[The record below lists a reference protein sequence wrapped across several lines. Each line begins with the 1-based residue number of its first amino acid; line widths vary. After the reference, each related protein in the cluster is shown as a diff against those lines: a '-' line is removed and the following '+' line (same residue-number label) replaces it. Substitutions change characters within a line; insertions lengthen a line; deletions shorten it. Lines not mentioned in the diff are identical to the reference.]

1 MVQSLKKR
9 NIVNIHQD
17 LHWMG
22 LEILC
27 HLEYV
32 KTELSKRVLGYL
44 GHKYKGFKQHF
55 LDFE

>member
-1 MVQSLKKR
+1 
-9 NIVNIHQD
+9 
-17 LHWMG
+17 MG

-44 GHKYKGFKQHF
+44 GHKYILLNKGFKQHF

>member
-1 MVQSLKKR
+1 
-9 NIVNIHQD
+9 
-17 LHWMG
+17 MG